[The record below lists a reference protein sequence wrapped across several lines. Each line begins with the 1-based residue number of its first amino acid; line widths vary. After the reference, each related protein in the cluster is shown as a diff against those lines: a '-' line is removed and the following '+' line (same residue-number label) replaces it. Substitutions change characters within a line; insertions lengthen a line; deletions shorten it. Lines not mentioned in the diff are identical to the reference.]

1 MTAKWITSPVT
12 SGKLRVFRVTAE
24 GKYPISGRLDC
35 GPHVTLLLHH
45 AGVDEDLSGLE
56 YTEVQAFPIDLEY
69 DGNRVRI
76 GPVFVPPG
84 SPWPD
89 PKNLWELS
97 ASLFMP
103 PSGKWYGYDFQAHLK
118 LERQDHPIEVQIED
132 RDWPRSF
139 FQALA
144 PKEDGMLLVYICDQE
159 EGGRLKGSRLEFKSS
174 EDVEQWVAAE
184 PSFGELLT
192 TAGS

>member
-12 SGKLRVFRVTAE
+12 AGKLRVFPVTAE
-24 GKYPISGRLDC
+24 GKYPISGRLECD
-35 GPHVTLLLHH
+35 PHVTLLFHS

-56 YTEVQAFPIDLEY
+56 YTEMQAFPIDLEY
-69 DGNRVRI
+69 DHNRVTI
-76 GPVFVPPG
+76 GAVLVPPG

-89 PKNLWELS
+89 HKNLWEMS

-118 LERQDHPIEVQIED
+118 PERQDKPIDVQIED
-132 RDWPRSF
+132 RGWPHSF

-144 PKEDGMLLVYICDQE
+144 PKGDVMLLVYICDQE
-159 EGGRLKGSRLEFKSS
+159 EGGSLKASRLEFKSR
-174 EDVEQWVAAE
+174 EDFEQWVKQQE
-184 PSFGELLT
+184 LYGELLT
-192 TAGS
+192 THSR